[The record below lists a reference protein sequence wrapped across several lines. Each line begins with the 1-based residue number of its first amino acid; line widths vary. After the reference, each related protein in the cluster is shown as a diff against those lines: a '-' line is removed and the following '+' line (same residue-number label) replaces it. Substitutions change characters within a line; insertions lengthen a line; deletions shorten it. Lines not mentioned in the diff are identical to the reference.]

1 MQFVHPKFDLPEYGN
16 AVDFTRQVKNAKAAS
31 VTKRKSTAAHSPES
45 SYKGS
50 PSTSNATPNIMNDS
64 HGDTELSSEDKRTR
78 RLIRNREAARRN
90 RLKKKDW
97 IEGLQR
103 ANTQAKE
110 TNERLKEKF
119 ALLSKELKQLHQ
131 ILLEEGHI
139 DVIPPELNLCG
150 L

>member
-1 MQFVHPKFDLPEYGN
+1 MQYVHPSFDLPEFGN
-16 AVDFTRQVKNAKAAS
+16 NIDFTRQIKSIKAAS
-31 VTKRKSTAAHSPES
+31 VSKRKADTAQSPES
-45 SYKGS
+45 SYRGS
-50 PSTSNATPNIMNDS
+50 PLTSNATPNMMNDS
-64 HGDTELSSEDKRTR
+64 QGDNELSSEDKRTR

-131 ILLEEGHI
+131 ILIEEGHI